1 MLWKNSKRSSFLVSE
16 NYRKIQVWRDFH
28 RGLFNFLLK
37 VGLASRQGCSQVLK
51 KSRDEDGT
59 TSQGPSYSHIPFL
72 MWKSFFFCPNG
83 ISLIAAFPCCLLSS
97 RLNTSF
103 FFAIH
108 PYKLQELS
116 LKCLYIFCSSV
127 YLLHTFPDSTWRG
140 SHENCKLLALLLS
153 PWLVGFLAGRIR

>member
-72 MWKSFFFCPNG
+72 MWKRFSFCPNG

-97 RLNTSF
+97 RLNTSC

-116 LKCLYIFCSSV
+116 LKCLYIFIALYICFTHSLTQLGGAHMKTVS
-127 YLLHTFPDSTWRG
+127 YWHFF
-140 SHENCKLLALLLS
+140 LALD
-153 PWLVGFLAGRIR
+153 